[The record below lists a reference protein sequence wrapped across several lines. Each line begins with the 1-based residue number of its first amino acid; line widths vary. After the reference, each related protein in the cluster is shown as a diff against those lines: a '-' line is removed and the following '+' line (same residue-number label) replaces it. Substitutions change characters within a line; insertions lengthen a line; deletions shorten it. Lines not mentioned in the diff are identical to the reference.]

1 MSKSKQIKVAIMTR
15 PEFDARFLRCASL
28 YVHFYTDVP
37 LPQRL
42 PTDQADKPSTPDTVY
57 ETLCTYLALPTNLA
71 DLVASEGFSE
81 TVDM

>member
-1 MSKSKQIKVAIMTR
+1 M
-15 PEFDARFLRCASL
+15 RCASL

-42 PTDQADKPSTPDTVY
+42 PTDTGKPVLTPDTVY
-57 ETLCTYLALPTNLA
+57 EILCTYLALPTNLA
-71 DLVASEGFSE
+71 DLVSSEGFSE